1 MTEGQ
6 LSLDF
11 DAKAPDGAYAGLE
24 MAVENTEDHWRAAAF
39 REISIMAGNGLE
51 FTADDIREV
60 IGEPD
65 HPNRWGGVWLAA
77 RKSGL
82 IEPTGAVRPST
93 TASRHGSLVRVW
105 RAA

>member
-1 MTEGQ
+1 MSDDQ
-6 LSLDF
+6 LFLDF
-11 DAKAPDGAYAGLE
+11 ESKAPEGAYAGVE
-24 MAVENTEDHWRAAAF
+24 QAVENTEDHWRKAAL
-39 REISIMAGNGLE
+39 REIQIMAGNGLE

-77 RKSGL
+77 RRAGL

-93 TASRHGSLVRVW
+93 TTSRHGSLVRVW